1 MRRAN
6 EDEPIAEC
14 GFAIAA
20 TSEIRST
27 LRSRATAEDGTPKSE
42 IEERDGHEP
51 RTRTTFHHVLSR
63 LVVLCLLA
71 MAGLV
76 LMWVAQGKGE
86 EETPEYR
93 GFPISLNL
101 READV
106 VTVLHL
112 IAQETGINL
121 VVADDVRGKVD
132 VHLLNVPWD
141 QALDEV
147 LRSRDLV
154 KRQVGNVLHVYTL
167 EGLKR
172 ELEIKELL
180 RGDARKALEA
190 RQKAREVQTSIR
202 FEEEMAKPLVSKALP
217 VRYAKALELQKNLL
231 PHLSRDAKGQP
242 RGSIEVNEFSNILVV
257 RDIPP
262 VLEQIAEILTL
273 LDRPL
278 RQILIEARIVEV
290 NTDAVRDLGIQWGGR
305 FRSES
310 GGDVNQF
317 GGARLLS
324 PSTTAIGPVTSIAE
338 RAFAVNVPAAVP
350 VLGLG
355 ITLGKL
361 VEGLI
366 LDVQLTALENQGRL
380 HILSRPKI
388 VTTDNFEAVIKRGED
403 IPYILRRQAEEVP
416 DVQFKEAKL
425 QLRVRP
431 HVIGEN
437 RVSMDIA
444 IHNDARTDEVVTA
457 EGSEFPIIARQEVT
471 TRALVNDGETV
482 VLGGIIRQEKR
493 KREIGVPY
501 LMDIPGLSWL
511 FKRNVKNEDLR
522 ELLIFITPRIL
533 EGEGA

>member
-1 MRRAN
+1 MGRAYEDDVQSYRWSFGVRRS
-6 EDEPIAEC
+6 
-14 GFAIAA
+14 AI
-20 TSEIRST
+20 
-27 LRSRATAEDGTPKSE
+27 
-42 IEERDGHEP
+42 
-51 RTRTTFHHVLSR
+51 
-63 LVVLCLLA
+63 LCLLA
-71 MAGLV
+71 LAGLILV
-76 LMWVAQGKGE
+76 WVPWGHGE
-86 EETPEYR
+86 GETPEYT

-101 READV
+101 REAEV

-154 KRQVGNVLHVYTL
+154 KRHVGNVLHVYTL

-190 RQKAREVQTSIR
+190 RQKAREVQANIR
-202 FEEEMAKPLVSKALP
+202 AEEEMAKPLISRTFP
-217 VRYAKALELQKNLL
+217 VRYAKVLELQKNLL

-257 RDIPP
+257 RDIAP
-262 VLEQIAEILTL
+262 VMEQIGEILTG

-290 NTDAVRDLGIQWGGR
+290 NTDAVRDLGIQWGGQ

-310 GGDVNQF
+310 GGDVNQI
-317 GGARLLS
+317 GGARGFS
-324 PSTTAIGPVTSIAE
+324 PSSTSLNTITSIAE
-338 RAFAVNVPAAVP
+338 RAFAVNVPAAEP
-350 VLGLG
+350 VLALG
-355 ITLGKL
+355 VTLGKL
-361 VEGLI
+361 MEGLI
-366 LDVQLTALENQGRL
+366 LDVQLTALENQGRV
-380 HILSRPKI
+380 HILSRPRI
-388 VTTDNFEAVIKRGED
+388 VTSDNFEAVIKRGED

-416 DVQFKEAKL
+416 DVQFKEAQL

-431 HVIGEN
+431 HVIGEE
-437 RVSMDIA
+437 RVALDIV
-444 IHNDARTDEVVTA
+444 IHNDARTDEVVLA
-457 EGSEFPIIARQEVT
+457 EGSQFPIIARQEVS

-493 KREIGVPY
+493 RREIGVPY

-511 FKRNVKNEDLR
+511 FKRRVKNEDVR

-533 EGEGA
+533 EGEGG

>member
-1 MRRAN
+1 MRRAI
-6 EDEPIAEC
+6 EDRMGNRHQVPGNRFQSRLPIADYRLPSRVRR
-14 GFAIAA
+14 F
-20 TSEIRST
+20 
-27 LRSRATAEDGTPKSE
+27 LRLPVA
-42 IEERDGHEP
+42 
-51 RTRTTFHHVLSR
+51 V
-63 LVVLCLLA
+63 CLLA
-71 MAGLV
+71 MTGLILV
-76 LMWVAQGKGE
+76 QVPWGRCG

-141 QALDEV
+141 QALEEV

-172 ELEIKELL
+172 ELELKELL
-180 RGDARKALEA
+180 RGDARKGLEA
-190 RQKAREVQTSIR
+190 RQKAREVQASIL
-202 FEEEMAKPLVSKALP
+202 FEEELAKPLLSKAFP
-217 VRYAKALELQKNLL
+217 VRYAKPLELQKNLL

-262 VLEQIAEILTL
+262 VLEQIAQILSL

-278 RQILIEARIVEV
+278 RQILIEARIVDV

-305 FRSES
+305 FRSAS
-310 GGDVNQF
+310 GGDVNQI
-317 GGARLLS
+317 GGARLFS
-324 PSTTAIGPVTSIAE
+324 PSTTGIGAVTSIAE
-338 RAFAVNVPAAVP
+338 RAFAVNLPAADP

-361 VEGLI
+361 VEGLV
-366 LDVQLTALENQGRL
+366 LDVQLTALENQGRVQ
-380 HILSRPKI
+380 ILSRPKI
-388 VTTDNFEAVIKRGED
+388 VTTDNSEAVIKRGED
-403 IPYILRRQAEEVP
+403 IPYILRRQSDEVP

-425 QLRVRP
+425 VLKVRP
-431 HVIGEN
+431 HVIGED
-437 RVSMDIA
+437 RVIMDIG
-444 IHNDARTDEVVTA
+444 ITNDRRTDDFVLSA
-457 EGSEFPIIARQEVT
+457 GSTFPIIARQEVS
-471 TRALVNDGETV
+471 TRALVSDGETV
-482 VLGGIIRQEKR
+482 VLGGIIQHEKS
-493 KREIGVPY
+493 KQGTGVPY
-501 LMDIPGLSWL
+501 LMDLPVLSWL
-511 FKRNVKNEDLR
+511 FKRNVKTEQNR